1 LKLVLRK
8 WGGFTG
14 KAGAE
19 VHEVDLDSLPK
30 PEASRLRKLVDDAQL
45 QALPAKLTKGKPEPW
60 DFHHSLT
67 VVRDDGS
74 QHTVEFHE
82 DAATPELRTL
92 TSELAQ
98 K

>member
-1 LKLVLRK
+1 MKLILRK

-19 VHEVDLDSLPK
+19 VHECDLDSLPK
-30 PEASRLRKLVDDAQL
+30 AEAERLRKLVQDAQL
-45 QALPAKLTKGKPEPW
+45 DALPAKLTKDNPQPW
-60 DFHHSLT
+60 DFRHSLT

-74 QHTVEFHE
+74 ERTVEFHE
-82 DAATPELRTL
+82 DAATPQLRAL

>member
-1 LKLVLRK
+1 VKLVLRK

-19 VHEVDLDSLPK
+19 VHEVDLDSLP
-30 PEASRLRKLVDDAQL
+30 EAEAARLRKLVGDAQL
-45 QALPAKLTKGKPEPW
+45 DVLPAKLTNEKPQPW
-60 DFHHSLT
+60 DFHHTLT

-74 QHTVEFHE
+74 ERTVEFHE
-82 DAATPELRTL
+82 DAAPPGLRAL